1 MKRLPNNE
9 AVLFGLERTSFVP
22 AHSVFHHRVDTHPYE
37 THPCLCN
44 YDYNAAYDM
53 YSRVW

>member
-1 MKRLPNNE
+1 MKRLPDNE

-44 YDYNAAYDM
+44 YDYNAAYDI